1 MAGHPDRRLMAGVR
15 CGHVFRDYEGVRTRA
30 GAVANGLAAL
40 DVTAGDRVAVYLH
53 NEIAFIEASIGIGM
67 LGAVPVPVNWHWKGA
82 ELAYLL
88 DDSDSKVIFAHTS
101 LISTAEAVA
110 GDRALIEVTQESQR
124 PTGRHPLYEDWLA
137 AQRPWSEPPREAPI
151 SMVYTSGTTGR
162 PKGIVRAP
170 STPAQSQAV
179 AGLLFETF
187 GLAPEMRT
195 LVAAPMYHSAPN
207 AHALVSAAAGIDL
220 TIMARFDPEELLRLI
235 EEHQIDHFQAVPT
248 MFVRLLRLPDEV
260 REKYDV
266 SSLKSVVHAA
276 APCPPEVKRR
286 IIDWYG
292 PIVREYYG
300 GTETGACVA
309 CSSADW
315 LAHPGT
321 VGRPIGDADV
331 RIYSENGDLLPEGE
345 SGRIHLRPP
354 SVLPNFTY
362 HGNPD
367 KRAAMEKDGYLDI
380 GDVGYLDHDGFLY
393 LNDRSTDMII
403 SGGVNIYPA
412 EIEACLL
419 ELDGVRDAAVFG
431 IPDEEFGEAIAAHV
445 EATSLTEDVV
455 REHVR
460 TNLAGYKVPKVVV
473 FDNDLP
479 REDTGKLMKRKIRA
493 RYWPPA
499 R

>member
-1 MAGHPDRRLMAGVR
+1 MTGVR
-15 CGHVFRDYEGVRTRA
+15 CGHAFRDYEDVRARA

-40 DVTAGDRVAVYLH
+40 DVTAGDRVAIYLH
-53 NEIAFIEASIGIGM
+53 NEIAFIEVSIGIGL
-67 LGAVPVPVNWHWKGA
+67 LGAVPVPVNWHWQRA

-101 LISTAEAVA
+101 LVSTAEAVA
-110 GDRALIEVTQESQR
+110 GDRALIEVAEESQL
-124 PTGRHPLYEDWLA
+124 PTGRHPVYEDWLA
-137 AQRPWSEPPREAPI
+137 AQNRWSQPPRQAPM

-162 PKGIVRAP
+162 PKGIIRAA
-170 STPAQSQAV
+170 STTAQSQAV
-179 AGLLFETF
+179 VGLLFQTF
-187 GLAPEMRT
+187 GLAPGMRT

-207 AHALVSAAAGIDL
+207 AHSLISAAAGIDL
-220 TIMARFDPEELLRLI
+220 TIMAGFDAEELLRLI
-235 EEHQIDHFQAVPT
+235 EEHRIDHFQAVPT
-248 MFVRLLRLPDEV
+248 MFVRLLHLPDEV
-260 REKYDV
+260 REKYNV

-286 IIDWYG
+286 IIDWLG

-309 CSSADW
+309 CDSAEW

-331 RIYSENGDLLPEGE
+331 RIYSESGDLLQAGE

-354 SVLPNFTY
+354 SVWPDFTY
-362 HGNPD
+362 HRNPD
-367 KRAAMEKDGYLDI
+367 KRAAMENDGYLDI

-445 EATSLTEDVV
+445 EASGLTEHQV

-460 TNLAGYKVPKVVV
+460 TNLAHYKAPKIIV

-493 RYWPPA
+493 RYWPTS

>member
-1 MAGHPDRRLMAGVR
+1 MTGIR
-15 CGHVFRDYEGVRTRA
+15 CGHRFRDYEDVRTHA
-30 GAVANGLAAL
+30 GAVASGLAAL
-40 DVTAGDRVAVYLH
+40 GVTAGDRVAIYLH
-53 NEIAFIEASIGIGM
+53 NQIAFIEASIGVGM
-67 LGAVPVPVNWHWKGA
+67 LGAIPVPVNWHWQGA

-88 DDSDSKVIFAHTS
+88 DDSDSKAIFADTS
-101 LISTAEAVA
+101 LISTVEEVA
-110 GDRALIEVTQESQR
+110 GSRALIEVAQESER
-124 PTGRHPLYEDWLA
+124 PTGRHPVYEDWLA
-137 AQRPWSEPPREAPI
+137 PQGPRSEPPSQAPLA
-151 SMVYTSGTTGR
+151 MVYTSGTTGR

-170 STPAQSQAV
+170 SNPVQAQAI
-179 AGLLFETF
+179 AGLLLETL
-187 GLAPEMRT
+187 GLAPGMRT

-220 TIMARFDPEELLRLI
+220 TIMASFDAEELLRLI

-266 SSLKSVVHAA
+266 SSPKSAAHAA

-286 IIDWYG
+286 IIDWFG
-292 PIVREYYG
+292 PIVREFYG
-300 GTETGACVA
+300 GTETGPCVA
-309 CSSADW
+309 CDSPDW

-321 VGRPIGDADV
+321 VGRPIRDADV
-331 RIYSENGDLLPEGE
+331 RIYSQNGDLLPEGE

-354 SVLPNFTY
+354 SVVPNFTY

-367 KRAAMEKDGYLDI
+367 KRAAMEVDGYLDI

-419 ELDGVRDAAVFG
+419 ELDGIRDVAVFG
-431 IPDEEFGEAIAAHV
+431 VPDDEFGEAIAAHV
-445 EATSLTEDVV
+445 EATGLTEGEV

-460 TNLAGYKVPKVVV
+460 TNLAHYKTPRIIV

-493 RYWPPA
+493 RYWPAA

>member
-1 MAGHPDRRLMAGVR
+1 MASHPERRLMTGIR
-15 CGHVFRDYEGVRTRA
+15 CGQRFRDYEDVRTRA
-30 GAVANGLAAL
+30 GAIASGLAAL
-40 DVTAGDRVAVYLH
+40 GVTAGDRVAIYMH

-67 LGAVPVPVNWHWKGA
+67 LGAIPVPVNWHWQGA

-88 DDSDSKVIFAHTS
+88 DDSDSKVIFADTS

-110 GDRALIEVTQESQR
+110 GDRALIEVTQESR
-124 PTGRHPLYEDWLA
+124 PATGRHPVYEDWLA
-137 AQRPWSEPPREAPI
+137 LQGPRSEPPSQAPLA
-151 SMVYTSGTTGR
+151 MVYTSGTTGR

-170 STPAQSQAV
+170 STSAQAQAV
-179 AGLLFETF
+179 AGLLLETF
-187 GLAPEMRT
+187 GLAPGMRT
-195 LVAAPMYHSAPN
+195 LVAAPMYHAAPN
-207 AHALVSAAAGIDL
+207 AHALVSAAAAIDL
-220 TIMARFDPEELLRLI
+220 TIMASFDAEDLLRLI
-235 EEHQIDHFQAVPT
+235 GEHQIDHFQAVPT
-248 MFVRLLRLPDEV
+248 MFVRLLHLPGEV

-286 IIDWYG
+286 IIGWFG

-300 GTETGACVA
+300 GTETGPCVA
-309 CSSADW
+309 CDSADW

-331 RIYSENGDLLPEGE
+331 RIYSATGDLLQEGE

-354 SVLPNFTY
+354 SVVPNFTY
-362 HGNPD
+362 HGKPD

-419 ELDGVRDAAVFG
+419 ELNGVRDVAVFG
-431 IPDEEFGEAIAAHV
+431 VPDEEFGEAIAAHV
-445 EATSLTEDVV
+445 EATGLTEDEV
-455 REHVR
+455 RQHVR
-460 TNLAGYKVPKVVV
+460 NNLAHYKTPRIVV

-493 RYWPPA
+493 RYWLPTH
-499 R
+499 

>member
-1 MAGHPDRRLMAGVR
+1 MSGVR
-15 CGHVFRDYEGVRTRA
+15 CGRVFRDYDDVRARA
-30 GAVANGLAAL
+30 SAVAGGLAAL
-40 DVTAGDRVAVYLH
+40 GVEAGDRVAICLH
-53 NEIAFIEASIGIGM
+53 NDIAFIEASVGVGM
-67 LGAVPVPVNWHWKGA
+67 LGAIPVPVNWHWKGA

-88 DDSDSKVIFAHTS
+88 DDSDSKVIFANTS
-101 LISTAEAVA
+101 LVPTAEAVA
-110 GDRALIEVTQESQR
+110 GGRPLIEVIEGSDV
-124 PTGRHPLYEDWLA
+124 PSGRHSCYEDWIA
-137 AQRPWSEPPREAPI
+137 GHSGWSEPPRQAPMA
-151 SMVYTSGTTGR
+151 MVYTSGTTGR

-170 STPAQSQAV
+170 SAPAQSQAM
-179 AGLLFETF
+179 AGLLLEAF
-187 GLAPEMRT
+187 GLAPGMRT

-207 AHALVSAAAGIDL
+207 AHALVSAAAGVDL
-220 TIMARFDPEELLRLI
+220 TIMGKFDAEDLLRQI
-235 EEHQIDHFQAVPT
+235 AEHQIDHFQAVPT
-248 MFVRLLRLPDEV
+248 MFVRLLNLPDEV
-260 REKYDV
+260 QAKYDV

-276 APCPPEVKRR
+276 APCPIEVKRR
-286 IIDWYG
+286 IIDWFG

-300 GTETGACVA
+300 GTETGPCVA
-309 CSSADW
+309 CDSADW
-315 LAHPGT
+315 LTHPGT

-367 KRAAMEKDGYLDI
+367 KRTAMEHDGYLDI

-412 EIEACLL
+412 EIEACLIV
-419 ELDGVRDAAVFG
+419 LDGVRDVAVFG
-431 IPDEEFGEAIAAHV
+431 IPDDEFGESIAAHV
-445 EATSLTEDVV
+445 EATGLTEDDV

-460 TNLAGYKVPKVVV
+460 SNLAGYKVPKVVV
-473 FDNDLP
+473 FDDNLP

-493 RYWPPA
+493 GYWPVH
-499 R
+499 

>member
-1 MAGHPDRRLMAGVR
+1 MAGVR
-15 CGHVFRDYEGVRTRA
+15 CGHVFRDYEDVRARA
-30 GAVANGLAAL
+30 GAVANRLAAL
-40 DVTAGDRVAVYLH
+40 DVTAGDRVAIYLH

-67 LGAVPVPVNWHWKGA
+67 LGAIPVPVNWHWQGA

-88 DDSDSKVIFAHTS
+88 DDSDSKVIFADTS
-101 LISTAEAVA
+101 LISTAEVVA
-110 GDRALIEVTQESQR
+110 GDRALIEVTEESER
-124 PTGRHPLYEDWLA
+124 ATGRHSVYEDWLA
-137 AQRPWSEPPREAPI
+137 LQGAWSEPPRQAPMA
-151 SMVYTSGTTGR
+151 MVYTSGTTGR

-170 STPAQSQAV
+170 STPAQSQAI
-179 AGLLFETF
+179 AGLLLETF
-187 GLAPEMRT
+187 GLVPGMRT

-220 TIMARFDPEELLRLI
+220 TIMPSFDAEKLLRLI
-235 EEHQIDHFQAVPT
+235 GEHQIDHFQAVPT
-248 MFVRLLRLPDEV
+248 MFVRLLHLPDQV

-286 IIDWYG
+286 IIDWFG

-300 GTETGACVA
+300 GTETGPCVA
-309 CSSADW
+309 CDSADW

-354 SVLPNFTY
+354 SALPHFTY

-367 KRAAMEKDGYLDI
+367 KRAAMEMDGYLDI

-419 ELDGVRDAAVFG
+419 ELDGIHDVAVFG
-431 IPDEEFGEAIAAHV
+431 VPDEEFGEAIAAHV
-445 EATSLTEDVV
+445 DATGLTEDEV

-460 TNLAGYKVPKVVV
+460 TNLAHYKTPRIIV

-493 RYWPPA
+493 LYWPTS

>member
-1 MAGHPDRRLMAGVR
+1 MAGVR
-15 CGHVFRDYEGVRTRA
+15 CGHVFRDYEDVRTRA

-40 DVTAGDRVAVYLH
+40 DITAGDRVAIYLH

-67 LGAVPVPVNWHWKGA
+67 LGAVPVPVNWHWQGA

-88 DDSDSKVIFAHTS
+88 DDCDSKVIFADTG
-101 LISTAEAVA
+101 LMSTAEAVA
-110 GDRALIEVTQESQR
+110 GDRPLIEVTQESER
-124 PTGRHPLYEDWLA
+124 PTGRHPVYEDWLA
-137 AQRPWSEPPREAPI
+137 RQGPWSEPPRQAPM

-170 STPAQSQAV
+170 STAAQSQAI
-179 AGLLFETF
+179 AGLVFETF
-187 GLAPEMRT
+187 GLTPGMRT

-207 AHALVSAAAGIDL
+207 VHSLVSAAAGIDL
-220 TIMARFDPEELLRLI
+220 TIMASFDAEELLRLI

-248 MFVRLLRLPDEV
+248 MFVRLLHLPDEV

-286 IIDWYG
+286 IIDWFG
-292 PIVREYYG
+292 PIVGEYYG

-331 RIYSENGDLLPEGE
+331 RIFSENGELLPEAE

-354 SVLPNFTY
+354 SVWPNFTY
-362 HGNPD
+362 HGNTD
-367 KRAAMEKDGYLDI
+367 KRAAMEMDGYLDI

-419 ELDGVRDAAVFG
+419 ELDGIRDVAVFG
-431 IPDEEFGEAIAAHV
+431 VPDEEFGEAIAAHV
-445 EATSLTEDVV
+445 EATGLTGDEV

-460 TNLAGYKVPKVVV
+460 KNLAHYKTPGIVV

-493 RYWPPA
+493 RYWPST

>member
-1 MAGHPDRRLMAGVR
+1 MTGVR
-15 CGHVFRDYEGVRTRA
+15 CGHVFRDYDDVRARA
-30 GAVANGLAAL
+30 GAVASGLAAF
-40 DVTAGDRVAVYLH
+40 DITAGDRVAIYLH

-67 LGAVPVPVNWHWKGA
+67 LGAIPVPVNWHWQGA
-82 ELAYLL
+82 ELSYLL
-88 DDSDSKVIFAHTS
+88 DDSDSKVIFADTG
-101 LISTAEAVA
+101 LVSTAEAVA
-110 GDRALIEVTQESQR
+110 GGRALIEVTRESER
-124 PTGRHPLYEDWLA
+124 PTGRHPVYEEWLA
-137 AQRPWSEPPREAPI
+137 LQGPWTELPRQAPM

-170 STPAQSQAV
+170 STPAQSQAIG
-179 AGLLFETF
+179 GLVFETF
-187 GLAPEMRT
+187 GLAPGMRT

-207 AHALVSAAAGIDL
+207 VHSLVSAAAGIDL
-220 TIMARFDPEELLRLI
+220 TIMASFDAEELLRLI

-248 MFVRLLRLPDEV
+248 MFVRLLHLPNEV

-286 IIDWYG
+286 IIDWFG

-300 GTETGACVA
+300 GTETGACVL
-309 CSSADW
+309 CGSADW

-321 VGRPIGDADV
+321 VGRPIEDADV
-331 RIYSENGDLLPEGE
+331 RIFSENGDLLPAGE

-354 SVLPNFTY
+354 SVWPNFTY
-362 HGNPD
+362 HGNPE
-367 KRAAMEKDGYLDI
+367 KRVAMEKDGYLDI

-419 ELDGVRDAAVFG
+419 ELDGVRDVAVFG
-431 IPDEEFGEAIAAHV
+431 VPDEEFGEAIAAHI
-445 EATSLTEDVV
+445 EATGLTEDEV

-460 TNLAGYKVPKVVV
+460 TNLAHYKTPRIIV

-493 RYWPPA
+493 RYWPA
-499 R
+499 TR

>member
-1 MAGHPDRRLMAGVR
+1 MTGVR
-15 CGHVFRDYEGVRTRA
+15 CGQAFREYDHVRTRA
-30 GAVANGLAAL
+30 GSVANGLAAL
-40 DVTAGDRVAVYLH
+40 GVTAGDRVAVYMH
-53 NEIAFIEASIGIGM
+53 NEIEFIEASMGIGM
-67 LGAVPVPVNWHWKGA
+67 LGAIPVPVNWHWQGA

-88 DDSDSKVIFAHTS
+88 DDSGSTAIFADTS
-101 LISTAEAVA
+101 LISTVEAVA
-110 GDRALIEVTQESQR
+110 GDRALIEVAPESEQ
-124 PTGRHPLYEDWLA
+124 PTGRHPVYDDWLTLQA
-137 AQRPWSEPPREAPI
+137 PWSEPPRQAPM
-151 SMVYTSGTTGR
+151 SMVYTSGTTGK

-170 STPAQSQAV
+170 STPAQSQAI
-179 AGLLFETF
+179 AGLVIATF
-187 GLAPEMRT
+187 GLAPGMRT

-207 AHALVSAAAGIDL
+207 VHSLVCAAAGIDL
-220 TIMARFDPEELLRLI
+220 TIMASFDPEELLRQI

-248 MFVRLLRLPDEV
+248 MFVRLLHLPDEV

-276 APCPPEVKRR
+276 APCPPDVKRR
-286 IIDWYG
+286 IIDWFG
-292 PIVREYYG
+292 PIVSEYYG

-309 CSSADW
+309 CGSSEW
-315 LAHPGT
+315 LTHPGT
-321 VGRPIGDADV
+321 VGRPIGDADI
-331 RIYSENGDLLPEGE
+331 RIYSENGDLLPNGE

-354 SVLPNFTY
+354 SVWPNFTY

-380 GDVGYLDHDGFLY
+380 GDIGYLDHDGFLY
-393 LNDRSTDMII
+393 LNDRSTDMVI

-419 ELDGVRDAAVFG
+419 DLDGVRDVAVFG
-431 IPDEEFGEAIAAHV
+431 VPDEEFGEAVAAHV
-445 EATSLTEDVV
+445 DATGLTEDQV

-460 TNLAGYKVPKVVV
+460 ANLAHYKTPRIVV

-493 RYWPPA
+493 RYWPSTG
-499 R
+499 

>member
-1 MAGHPDRRLMAGVR
+1 MAGVR
-15 CGHVFRDYEGVRTRA
+15 CGHVFRDYEDVRARA
-30 GAVANGLAAL
+30 GAVANRLAAL
-40 DVTAGDRVAVYLH
+40 DVTAGDRVAIYLH

-67 LGAVPVPVNWHWKGA
+67 LGAIPVPVNWHWQGA

-88 DDSDSKVIFAHTS
+88 DDSDSKVIFADTS
-101 LISTAEAVA
+101 LISTAEVVA
-110 GDRALIEVTQESQR
+110 GDRALIEVTAESER
-124 PTGRHPLYEDWLA
+124 ATGRHSVYEDWLA
-137 AQRPWSEPPREAPI
+137 LQGAWSEPPRQAPMA
-151 SMVYTSGTTGR
+151 MVYTSGTTGR

-170 STPAQSQAV
+170 STPAQSQAI
-179 AGLLFETF
+179 AGLLLETF
-187 GLAPEMRT
+187 GLVPGMRT

-220 TIMARFDPEELLRLI
+220 TIMPSFDAEKLLRLI
-235 EEHQIDHFQAVPT
+235 GEHQIDHFQAVPT
-248 MFVRLLRLPDEV
+248 MFVRLLHLPDQV

-286 IIDWYG
+286 IIDWFG

-300 GTETGACVA
+300 GTETGPCVA
-309 CSSADW
+309 CDSADW

-354 SVLPNFTY
+354 SALPHFTY

-367 KRAAMEKDGYLDI
+367 KRAAMEMDGYLDI

-419 ELDGVRDAAVFG
+419 ELDGIHDVAVFG
-431 IPDEEFGEAIAAHV
+431 VPDEEFGEAIAAHV
-445 EATSLTEDVV
+445 DATGLTEDEV

-460 TNLAGYKVPKVVV
+460 TNLAHYKTPRIIV

-493 RYWPPA
+493 LYWPTS

>member
-1 MAGHPDRRLMAGVR
+1 MTGVR
-15 CGHVFRDYEGVRTRA
+15 CGHLFRDYEDVRTRA

-40 DVTAGDRVAVYLH
+40 GVTAGDRVAIYMH

-67 LGAVPVPVNWHWKGA
+67 LGAIPVPVNWHWQGA

-88 DDSDSKVIFAHTS
+88 DDSDSKVILADNS

-110 GDRALIEVTQESQR
+110 GNRALIEVTQESER
-124 PTGRHPLYEDWLA
+124 PTGRHPVYEDWLA
-137 AQRPWSEPPREAPI
+137 LQSKCPEAPRQAPMA
-151 SMVYTSGTTGR
+151 MVYTSGTTGR

-170 STPAQSQAV
+170 STPAQAQAV
-179 AGLLFETF
+179 AGLLLETF
-187 GLAPEMRT
+187 GLAPGMRT
-195 LVAAPMYHSAPN
+195 LVAAPMYHAAPN
-207 AHALVSAAAGIDL
+207 AHALVAAAAGIDL
-220 TIMARFDPEELLRLI
+220 TVMASFDAEELLRLI
-235 EEHQIDHFQAVPT
+235 GEHQIDHFQAVPT
-248 MFVRLLRLPDEV
+248 MFVRLLHLPDEV

-286 IIDWYG
+286 IIDWFG

-300 GTETGACVA
+300 GTETGPCVA
-309 CSSADW
+309 CDSADW

-321 VGRPIGDADV
+321 VGRPIRDAHV

-354 SVLPNFTY
+354 SFLPNFTY

-419 ELDGVRDAAVFG
+419 ELNGIRDVAVFG
-431 IPDEEFGEAIAAHV
+431 VPDEEFGEAIAAHV
-445 EATSLTEDVV
+445 EATGLTEDEV
-455 REHVR
+455 RQHVR
-460 TNLAGYKVPKVVV
+460 KNMAHYKTPRIVV

-493 RYWPPA
+493 RYWPPT

>member
-1 MAGHPDRRLMAGVR
+1 MACHPERRLMTGVR
-15 CGHVFRDYEGVRTRA
+15 CGHLFRDYEDVRARA
-30 GAVANGLAAL
+30 GAAANGLVAL

-67 LGAVPVPVNWHWKGA
+67 LGAIPVPVNWHWQGD

-88 DDSDSKVIFAHTS
+88 DDSDSKVIFTETG
-101 LISTAEAVA
+101 LVSTAEAVA
-110 GDRALIEVTQESQR
+110 GDRALIEVTRESER
-124 PTGRHPLYEDWLA
+124 PTGRHPVYEEWLA
-137 AQRPWSEPPREAPI
+137 LQGPWTEPPRQAPM

-162 PKGIVRAP
+162 PKGIVRTP
-170 STPAQSQAV
+170 STPAQSQAI
-179 AGLLFETF
+179 AGLVFETF

-207 AHALVSAAAGIDL
+207 VHSLVSAAAGIDL
-220 TIMARFDPEELLRLI
+220 TIMASFDAEELLRLI

-248 MFVRLLRLPDEV
+248 MFVRLLHLPDEV

-286 IIDWYG
+286 IIDWFG

-300 GTETGACVA
+300 GTETGACVT
-309 CSSADW
+309 CGSADW

-321 VGRPIGDADV
+321 VGRPIEDADV
-331 RIYSENGDLLPEGE
+331 RIFSENGDLLPEGE

-354 SVLPNFTY
+354 SVWPNFTY
-362 HGNPD
+362 HGNPE
-367 KRAAMEKDGYLDI
+367 KRAAMENDGYLEI

-393 LNDRSTDMII
+393 LNDRSIDMII

-419 ELDGVRDAAVFG
+419 ELDGVRDVAVFG
-431 IPDEEFGEAIAAHV
+431 IPDEEFGEAIAAHI
-445 EATSLTEDVV
+445 EATGLTEDEV

-460 TNLAGYKVPKVVV
+460 TNLAHYKTPRIIV

-493 RYWPPA
+493 RYWPPT